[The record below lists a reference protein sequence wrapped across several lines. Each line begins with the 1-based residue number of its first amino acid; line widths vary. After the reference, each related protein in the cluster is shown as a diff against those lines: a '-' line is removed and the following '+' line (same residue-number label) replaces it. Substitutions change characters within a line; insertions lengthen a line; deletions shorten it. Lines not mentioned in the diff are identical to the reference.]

1 MKNRP
6 FRIILNII
14 LLILVLLCAGMIIY
28 FNISRLKTEDKREQE
43 IQKEY
48 AEMDEIVGRSMNAE
62 YLKSDGT
69 VPRPEVDEQLLTIN
83 PYSRPGKKIKK
94 IKAVVIHYLGNPET
108 TAQQN
113 RDYFESLKDLKDT
126 SMSSN
131 YVIGLEGEIIQCV
144 PDNEVAYASNQANNY
159 SISIE
164 NCNIDSSGKFL
175 RETYISLVKLVAY
188 LTAEYDLGRDQILRH
203 YDVTG
208 KECPRYY
215 VENEES
221 WETFKDDVMNYRAFC
236 EAGDLLLFDPD
247 IDLKGL
253 KETYQS
259 KDEKQKG
266 DTAAD
271 VDSEHG
277 GKFEGKASEEQ
288 EEENWDPYEGYED
301 SSYADTDYDS
311 NYNQGYENY
320 SPPSYTEPSYDD
332 SGYENGDVGY
342 DPGYDSSQGQETP
355 STEAPPSTGE
365 EPSGGD
371 VPPSE
376 DIPSEDVPSEDIP
389 SGDIPS
395 EDIPSED
402 VPSVEDPVVDVPT
415 DGGGTDG
422 SMDADTAPAVEDDD
436 GWILLE

>member
-1 MKNRP
+1 MKKKP
-6 FRIILNII
+6 LRIFLNIM
-14 LLILVLLCAGMIIY
+14 LLLLVLLCAGLIVM
-28 FNISRLKTEDKREQE
+28 FNISRLKTKDKREQE
-43 IQKEY
+43 VQQEY
-48 AEMDEIVGRSMNAE
+48 AEAEEVVGRAMNAE
-62 YLKSDGT
+62 YLKSDGA
-69 VPRPEVDEQLLTIN
+69 VPRPEVDEQLLTVN
-83 PYSRPGKKIKK
+83 PYSRPGKKMKK
-94 IKAVVIHYLGNPET
+94 LKAVVIHYLGNPET

-144 PDNEVAYASNQANNY
+144 PDDEVAYASNQANSY

-164 NCNIDSSGKFL
+164 NCNIDSTGKFM

-215 VENEES
+215 VDNEES
-221 WETFKDDVMNYRAFC
+221 WETFKDDVMNYRALC
-236 EAGDLLLFDPD
+236 EAGDLYLFDPD

-259 KDEKQKG
+259 KDEKQEG
-266 DTAAD
+266 DTSAD

-277 GKFEGKASEEQ
+277 GKFEGKASEEE

-301 SSYADTDYDS
+301 TSYTGNDSDNSNQETVDYT
-311 NYNQGYENY
+311 
-320 SPPSYTEPSYDD
+320 PPSYTEPSYGEPDYGNG
-332 SGYENGDVGY
+332 SENGDSGTN
-342 DPGYDSSQGQETP
+342 PSQGGGTP
-355 STEAPPSTGE
+355 EPPSAEENIPSGD

-376 DIPSEDVPSEDIP
+376 DIPSEDIPSEDIPSEDIP

-395 EDIPSED
+395 GDTPSEE
-402 VPSVEDPVVDVPT
+402 VPYVEEP
-415 DGGGTDG
+415 
-422 SMDADTAPAVEDDD
+422 SE
-436 GWILLE
+436 